1 MVRFRTSLAL
11 AAVALAVG
19 LAAPAAA
26 APRVVNIVGTDD
38 MRYSVTKIE
47 AKAGEEIKIVLE
59 AKSAMP
65 KDSMAHNFLLLDPAL
80 NVDAF
85 VAAASV
91 ARNSG
96 YVPKKFADKILAQ
109 TGLAGGGEKVEVTFK
124 APTKP
129 GTYQYICSF
138 PGHYAGGMKGE
149 LIVK

>member
-1 MVRFRTSLAL
+1 MIRIRPSYLL
-11 AAVALAVG
+11 AATALTLG
-19 LAAPAAA
+19 LSIPAQA
-26 APRVVNIVGTDD
+26 APRVVNILGTDD

-47 AKAGEEIKIVLE
+47 AKAGEEIKVVLE
-59 AKSAMP
+59 TKSAMP
-65 KDSMAHNFLLLDPAL
+65 KDSMAHNFILLDPSV

-109 TGLAGGGEKVEVTFK
+109 TALAGGGEKVEVTFK
-124 APTKP
+124 APAKP
-129 GTYQYICSF
+129 GTYLFICTF